1 MIEFTKRIKLNAK
14 DKEILES
21 YKTVLEGLSD
31 YLGNGF
37 EFVLHSLDDL
47 DNSVIKIINGFYTNR
62 EVGSPITNLALSML
76 TKFETDKSL
85 NYISY
90 FNKDKSGRRL
100 KSTTI
105 AIKGTENKLIGLLCI
120 NFYMDTSVMEFLNPY
135 FYNQDDGPGHT
146 ESFVSDIDDVIISA
160 INDAKLEVEKNPK
173 ISSTN
178 VNKEII
184 LRLNE
189 KGIFNLKDSVIKVSK
204 ILHISKNTVY
214 LHLRSIKK

>member
-14 DKEILES
+14 DKEILDS

-105 AIKGTENKLIGLLCI
+105 AIKGSENKLIGLLCI
-120 NFYMDTSVMEFLNPY
+120 NF
-135 FYNQDDGPGHT
+135 
-146 ESFVSDIDDVIISA
+146 
-160 INDAKLEVEKNPK
+160 
-173 ISSTN
+173 
-178 VNKEII
+178 
-184 LRLNE
+184 
-189 KGIFNLKDSVIKVSK
+189 
-204 ILHISKNTVY
+204 
-214 LHLRSIKK
+214 